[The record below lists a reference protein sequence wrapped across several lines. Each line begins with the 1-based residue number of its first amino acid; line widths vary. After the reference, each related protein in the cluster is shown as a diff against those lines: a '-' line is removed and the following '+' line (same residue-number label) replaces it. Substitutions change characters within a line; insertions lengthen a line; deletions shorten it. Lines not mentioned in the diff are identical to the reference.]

1 MTAGGVHADI
11 DQNLK
16 TDERQTGG
24 LTTSVSPVT
33 PAVLEEAAV
42 AEATDEEFRSA
53 TGVGV
58 RGPHGGERTPLA
70 EESGG
75 GATLGST
82 THYYGLWDGQLSSDD
97 SADSI
102 CYQSDDEEE
111 LDWGQEE
118 DDY

>member
-1 MTAGGVHADI
+1 MGTRGA
-11 DQNLK
+11 
-16 TDERQTGG
+16 
-24 LTTSVSPVT
+24 
-33 PAVLEEAAV
+33 
-42 AEATDEEFRSA
+42 
-53 TGVGV
+53 

-82 THYYGLWDGQLSSDD
+82 THYYGLRDGQLSSDD